1 MYHSYRY
8 ASQDDVLPLS
18 QPITKCSGEVIY
30 ELPVPKGTR
39 IVASIA
45 AYNRYSRCSALRHYF
60 PSDAAS
66 VFDRNKDIWGEDADV
81 FNPER
86 WLNGIA
92 KEKKAT
98 SLGVYSNL

>member
-1 MYHSYRY
+1 VYHSYRY

-18 QPITKCSGEVIY
+18 QPITKISGEVIH

-45 AYNRYSRCSALRHYF
+45 AYNRYLESSALHRYF
-60 PSDAAS
+60 YSDAAFIS
-66 VFDRNKDIWGEDADV
+66 NRNKDFWGEDAHT

-86 WLNGIA
+86 WISGIA
-92 KEKKAT
+92 KEKKAV